1 MLAWPRPARQICTRL
16 KTAMNDGHDHL
27 DSELQRL
34 IRGCPEPER
43 LSDERRQAIWK
54 VMAARLEQNNRSY
67 RFIHSRALKW
77 AVPVAAAAAILL
89 AVGVWPTGDSRNGK
103 PQPGLVYAFS

>member
-1 MLAWPRPARQICTRL
+1 MLAWPRPARQVCTRL

-43 LSDERRQAIWK
+43 LSDERRQAIWQ
-54 VMAARLEQNNRSY
+54 VMAARLEQAQQVEIAPGIESRKS
-67 RFIHSRALKW
+67 RFTHSRALRW
-77 AVPVAAAAAILL
+77 LIPLAAAAGVIL
-89 AVGVWPTGDSRNGK
+89 AVGLW
-103 PQPGLVYAFS
+103 

>member
-1 MLAWPRPARQICTRL
+1 MLAWPRPARQVCTRL

-43 LSDERRQAIWK
+43 LSDERRQAIWQA
-54 VMAARLEQNNRSY
+54 MAARLEESRRAGIPGREGQTTATPAESSPATHPSTADEVMRPIQQVEIAPGIESRRY
-67 RFIHSRALKW
+67 R
-77 AVPVAAAAAILL
+77 
-89 AVGVWPTGDSRNGK
+89 
-103 PQPGLVYAFS
+103 